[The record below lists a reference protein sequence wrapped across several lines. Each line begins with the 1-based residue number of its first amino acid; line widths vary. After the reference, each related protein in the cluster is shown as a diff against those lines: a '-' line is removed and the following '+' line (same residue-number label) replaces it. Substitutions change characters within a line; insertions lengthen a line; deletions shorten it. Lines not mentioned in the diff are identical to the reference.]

1 MVGGAAVRYRR
12 SALERLAEL
21 VIIVVLAAAAL
32 VTIFPLVYVFNNSI
46 SGSAEILGGT
56 VWLWPRNVTWSGYLT
71 VVQSTEVWRSY
82 YNTLW
87 YTGVGTALNVSI
99 TLMVAYPLSRR
110 AFNGRGLLMF
120 YIAFTMWFSGGIIPT
135 FIIVRNLGL
144 YATRWAMVLPTAAAA
159 WNIIITR
166 TYLQSNIDDSIPE
179 SAKIDGANDL
189 TIFFRIVIP
198 VSSTIIAVNVLFYA
212 VAHWNAYFPALIYLP
227 DPDLHP
233 LQMILR
239 KFLILPP
246 EEEELMAF
254 EAIAGVTRN
263 RFVVIM
269 VGTLPILAI
278 YPFLQRYFIKG
289 VMIGALKG

>member
-1 MVGGAAVRYRR
+1 MVGGAVRYRR

-21 VIIVVLAAAAL
+21 AIIVVLAAAAL
-32 VTIFPLVYVFNNSI
+32 VTIFPLIYVFNNSI

-56 VWLWPRNVTWSGYLT
+56 VWLWPRNVTWNGYLT
-71 VVQSTEVWRSY
+71 VVRSTEVWRSY

-189 TIFFRIVIP
+189 TIFFRIVLP

-269 VGTLPILAI
+269 VGTLPILAV